1 MNNLSFIIEQLIAS
15 EENESIQF
23 FQKLNID
30 TVLETLVAMANGKG
44 GTVLIG
50 VDDTHQV
57 LGVEDIQDICIS
69 ISSKVAQMISPRLPY
84 TISAVDY
91 HDKKIDL

>member
-69 ISSKVAQMISPRLPY
+69 ISSS
-84 TISAVDY
+84 
-91 HDKKIDL
+91 